1 LSWKERSNLKRNCFI
16 AVAIALT
23 AFASASNG
31 QDSVDV
37 TFRYTNASVTGVNL
51 VGDFEG
57 WSNSNPADAM
67 VNTGGGVWTKTIRL
81 AVGGNPSGTLHGT
94 WQYKFFPAGTTG
106 AWPNDPLNPHVNAAD
121 NGNSFIY
128 AKDPTIYQ
136 VLPNQLQ
143 PVQTT
148 ATPTL
153 SSYIFPK
160 VGAVV
165 DTSSIRLVID
175 GAVIPGVGAF
185 FDPASGKISYTP
197 VAPLANGAHTFII
210 EASSSAGGSNADTV
224 TFHTQGG
231 FVQITNPG
239 GYATRTSQRTLY
251 GLVQGMTVTQVTIV
265 RNNTDT
271 ATAPVSAG
279 KFSALVSLAEG
290 LNTFRAL
297 ADSSGIQVASSS
309 VSFTRIVNHIPN
321 ALISF
326 NDHGQIDLQ
335 ATGSTSPDS
344 GRTLKF
350 IWGVDPSNPAVIG
363 GINGMTSP
371 TVTINRPTV
380 LGEYYFSLIATDT
393 SGNSDTTR
401 NYFTVGPTPP
411 IGVPSVVSV
420 PRWVREGRM
429 YTMFFKMHTASGTI
443 NAALPDLNRIAA
455 MGYNILWVLPVMKNR
470 DPINN
475 GPGPGYNIVDFTA
488 VAPEYGTNQDMKNF
502 IAQAHSLGMKVIL
515 DITPNHT
522 SSSHPFV
529 LDARAFREASQYW
542 TYYQHGFLGS
552 GNLSQ
557 AVTSDGFVY
566 YGGFSDALLNYNW
579 ADIDA
584 RAYMIDVYKYW
595 VRSIGADGYR
605 FDVYWGPH
613 SRANG
618 GNGGEGEMGA
628 PVRAALKH
636 IRPDIALL
644 GETAGTGVGT
654 EVNFADQGG
663 GIDEAYDWNLMGTVE
678 GSNLWSV
685 DPGSRVNTLDGSL
698 RNESAGPGMGYL
710 PGPDSYYLRFLEN
723 QDQDR
728 IAYLYA
734 SGAPDVATARART
747 MPVSTAVNL
756 AVGLPQV
763 YAGQEVG
770 RGPGISDF
778 DLRRRGVVDFADPA
792 GLILMPHY
800 QKLAQIKK
808 QYPCFS
814 TQSMVRVGT
823 DVSGVYAYSRPY
835 SGANGLVVANI
846 DGTPHNA
853 NIILSTSGNPSQFPA
868 FSDGISYVTTD
879 LYNGTT
885 TQAVVFTGGIDTL
898 KVSLPAYGS
907 AVFVIDNVA
916 HTLVLP
922 PLTGIGVSRPGAIPR
937 EYVLAQNYPNPFNP
951 ATTISY
957 QLRSAGGVTL
967 RVYDVLGREVATL
980 ADGYQQAGS
989 YTKSFDASRLS
1000 SGVYFYRLQAGSFV
1014 NTKKMVLAK

>member
-1 LSWKERSNLKRNCFI
+1 MI
-16 AVAIALT
+16 VPVALA
-23 AFASASNG
+23 AFCSASRG

-37 TFRYTNASVTGVNL
+37 TFRYTNSSASAVNL

-57 WSNSNPADAM
+57 WSNANPAYAM
-67 VNTGGGVWTKTIRL
+67 VDSVAGLWTKTARL
-81 AVGGNPSGTLHGT
+81 PVGGIPTGTLHGT
-94 WQYKFFPAGTTG
+94 WQYKFYPAGTSG
-106 AWPNDPLNPHVNAAD
+106 SWPNDPLNPHVNAAD

-128 AKDPTIYQ
+128 AKDPAIYQ

-148 ATPTL
+148 STPTL

-160 VGAVV
+160 VGATV
-165 DTSSIRLVID
+165 DTSSIRFIVD
-175 GAVIPGVGAF
+175 GTTISGLGAY
-185 FDPASGKISYTP
+185 FDPVAKKVTYTLP
-197 VAPLANGAHTFII
+197 TSLGNGAHSLII
-210 EASSSAGGSNADTV
+210 QASSSAGASNADTV
-224 TFHTQGG
+224 TFHTQSG

-239 GYATRTSQRTLY
+239 GYSTRTSQRTLY
-251 GLVQGMTVTQVTIV
+251 GVVLGMTVTQVKIV
-265 RNNTDT
+265 RNNIDT

-279 KFSALVSLAEG
+279 KFTAVVSLAEG

-297 ADSSGIQVASSS
+297 ADSSGTQVASSP
-309 VSFTRIVNHIPN
+309 VSFTRLVNHIPN

-326 NDHGQIDLQ
+326 NDHGSIDLQ

-350 IWGVDPSNPAVIG
+350 IWGEDPSNPAVIG
-363 GINGMTSP
+363 GINGSTLP
-371 TVTINRPTV
+371 VINVPRPSV
-380 LGEYYFSLIATDT
+380 QGEYYFSLIATDT

-401 NYFTVGPTPP
+401 NYFTLGPTPP
-411 IGVPSVVSV
+411 IGIASIASV

-429 YTMFFKMHTASGTI
+429 YTMFFKMHTAAGTI

-475 GPGPGYNIVDFTA
+475 GPGPGYEIVDFYT

-529 LDARAFREASQYW
+529 LDARTYGAASQYW
-542 TYYQHGFLGS
+542 TYYQHAFLGT
-552 GNLSQ
+552 GNLTQSM
-557 AVTSDGFVY
+557 TSDGFVY

-584 RAYMIDVYKYW
+584 RAYMIGVYKYW
-595 VRSIGADGYR
+595 VRSMGADGYR

-618 GNGGEGEMGA
+618 GAAGEGEMGD

-654 EVNFADQGG
+654 EVNYADQGG

-678 GSNLWSV
+678 SSSLWSI
-685 DPGSRVNTLDGSL
+685 DPGTRVNSLDGSL
-698 RNESAGPGMGYL
+698 RNLGAGPGMGYV
-710 PGPDSYYLRFLEN
+710 PGPNSFFLRFLEN

-728 IAYLYA
+728 IAYLYSA
-734 SGAPDVATARART
+734 GAPDAATARSRT
-747 MPVSTAVNL
+747 MPVSTAVTL

-763 YAGQEVG
+763 YAGEEVG
-770 RGPGISDF
+770 RGPGISDL
-778 DLRRRGVVDFADPA
+778 DTRRRGVVDFTDPA

-800 QKLAQIKK
+800 QKLAQIRK

-853 NIILSTSGNPSQFPA
+853 NVILSTSGSPA
-868 FSDGISYVTTD
+868 QLLGFSDGPAYIATD
-879 LYNGTT
+879 LYNNA
-885 TQAVVFTGGIDTL
+885 TQQVIFAGGIDTL
-898 KVSLPAYGS
+898 KVSLPAFGS
-907 AVFVIDNVA
+907 AVYVIDNVS
-916 HTLVLP
+916 HTLILP
-922 PLTGIGVSRPGAIPR
+922 SLTGIAPGGQGAIP
-937 EYVLAQNYPNPFNP
+937 LQFGLDQNYPNPFNP
-951 ATTISY
+951 ATIISY
-957 QLRSAGGVTL
+957 EIRSAGQVTL

-980 ADGYQQAGS
+980 VDGYQGAGTHTS
-989 YTKSFDASRLS
+989 TFDGARLS
-1000 SGVYFYRLQAGSFV
+1000 SGVYFYRLQSGSFV
-1014 NTKKMVLAK
+1014 NTKKMVLEK